1 MPAPEPAPMGKC
13 DHDENNGQPAT
24 GEEGRARAASGE
36 FSDGGGPYDNGRLG
50 DDGDDGDVESTFDS
64 AASQTRRL
72 WFLAAGAA
80 LAYGVSLRDAPYPD
94 QAAAKVLMCALLF
107 LACAR
112 HEPMSER
119 LRLMVALAASGV
131 GDALLALPQLGFS
144 FVGGLGAFLVAHLAY
159 CALLSPRAFGAAAD
173 RGPRRG
179 RPSWRQAA
187 VALLCAA
194 TAAMYF
200 VFLPHLGELAVP
212 VAVYM
217 LALCAMASLALLAR
231 PASPALPLGGLA
243 FVASDAMIGIDRFLS
258 PFPGSEYAI
267 WFSYAIAQVSI
278 AAGILLYG
286 DA

>member
-13 DHDENNGQPAT
+13 DHDENNGQPAA

-36 FSDGGGPYDNGRLG
+36 FSDGGGPYDNGRLGDDG

-119 LRLMVALAASGV
+119 LRLMAALAASGV

-159 CALLSPRAFGAAAD
+159 CALLAPRAFGD
-173 RGPRRG
+173 F
-179 RPSWRQAA
+179 AA
-187 VALLCAA
+187 VRPLHVVGTRGYPWTEIDFPEDYERAVREILPAIEGAQFAA
-194 TAAMYF
+194 EEVRVNADTTIVVRGMR
-200 VFLPHLGELAVP
+200 VP
-212 VAVYM
+212 
-217 LALCAMASLALLAR
+217 
-231 PASPALPLGGLA
+231 PDPQALPLQR
-243 FVASDAMIGIDRFLS
+243 ASG
-258 PFPGSEYAI
+258 E
-267 WFSYAIAQVSI
+267 
-278 AAGILLYG
+278 
-286 DA
+286 